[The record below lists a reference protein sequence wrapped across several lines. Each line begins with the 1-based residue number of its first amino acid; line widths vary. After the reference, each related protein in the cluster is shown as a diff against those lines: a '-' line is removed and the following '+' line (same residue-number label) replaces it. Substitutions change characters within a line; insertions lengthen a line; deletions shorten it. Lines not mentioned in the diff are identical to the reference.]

1 VYGRFR
7 WLYLSLAWA
16 EVQELAFV
24 VREPRPRWDVTATS
38 EKSGQK
44 FMSLAFREAEE
55 QQAKPKPKAPTNTDP
70 DIPF

>member
-1 VYGRFR
+1 MRGRILYGRFR
-7 WLYLSLAWA
+7 CLYLSLAWA

-24 VREPRPRWDVTATS
+24 VREPRPRWDVTAIS

-55 QQAKPKPKAPTNTDP
+55 QHGPTNTDP